1 MNKREQQRLE
11 RREQIL
17 NCSLDMF
24 ISRGYEAT
32 KIRDIAN
39 RLNISTG
46 LFFNYFPSKEKVYEE
61 LVTYG
66 TLGPKNVFNQISG
79 GTSPIKMFEDMT
91 KAIFEIIKADSF
103 TSKMFLLMVQAMQ
116 SEATPDSVKQILQGF
131 DMTTPAVALI
141 LQGQQMGEIRQ
152 GDPLALA
159 SAYWGAIQGIAEN
172 MALAPNVPLPEADWI
187 VDILRA
193 KQ

>member
-1 MNKREQQRLE
+1 ME

-17 NCSLDMF
+17 YCSLDLF

-32 KIRDIAN
+32 KIRDIAK

-46 LFFNYFPSKEKVYEE
+46 LFFNYFASKEKVYEE
-61 LVTYG
+61 LITYG
-66 TLGPKNVFNQISG
+66 TMGPKSLFTQMLG
-79 GTSPIKMFEDMT
+79 GPSPLRMLEDMT
-91 KAIFEIIKADSF
+91 QAIFEAIKTDSF

-131 DMTTPAVALI
+131 DMVTPSVALI
-141 LQGQQMGEIRQ
+141 SQGQQMGEIRP

-172 MALAPNVPLPEADWI
+172 MALAPNVPLPEVDWI